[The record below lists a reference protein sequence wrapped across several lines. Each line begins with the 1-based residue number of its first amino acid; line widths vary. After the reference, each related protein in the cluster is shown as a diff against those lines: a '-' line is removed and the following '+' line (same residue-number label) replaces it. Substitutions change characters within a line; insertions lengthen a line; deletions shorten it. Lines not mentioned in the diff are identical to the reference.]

1 MMPLF
6 PAHAFI
12 KLAEQS
18 MGRNRH
24 RDQPTHASDPDQ
36 VLYYEALTPD
46 PVFMFLRQLVHTGPI
61 GSLVRRIDLWLEA
74 RDERRY
80 GQQVDRMVPNG
91 AREHLTPAERDR
103 NSCAD
108 QDERIA
114 A

>member
-12 KLAEQS
+12 KLTEQS
-18 MGRNRH
+18 MDQTRRI
-24 RDQPTHASDPDQ
+24 DQPMHAGDPDHF
-36 VLYYEALTPD
+36 LDYEALTPD
-46 PVFMFLRQLVHTGPI
+46 PMFMGLRQLVHTGPI

-80 GQQVDRMVPNG
+80 GQGVEHSVPNR
-91 AREHLTPAERDR
+91 AVEHLCRSEPDLASDR
-103 NSCAD
+103 
-108 QDERIA
+108 DERIA

>member
-12 KLAEQS
+12 KLTEQS
-18 MGRNRH
+18 MGRTRRN
-24 RDQPTHASDPDQ
+24 DQPAHAGDPDHF
-36 VLYYEALTPD
+36 LDYEALTPD
-46 PVFMFLRQLVHTGPI
+46 PMFMGLRQLVYTGPI

-80 GQQVDRMVPNG
+80 GRGVDHSVPNR
-91 AREHLTPAERDR
+91 AVEQVVRLEPDLASAADR
-103 NSCAD
+103 
-108 QDERIA
+108 DERIA